1 MTACPP
7 STLPSSPPPPLGTT
21 NVYSLAPGDRHPWVG
36 STLTGGYRSTLTGGY
51 GSMYI
56 DYCRAFTIAAT
67 GGVVIIP
74 SGKDER
80 CSAAMMLGSDDGLSA
95 RGLNGDHYHSK
106 PDVEARVEA
115 LLGTKGVK
123 VAA

>member
-1 MTACPP
+1 MSSLDHALASLPP
-7 STLPSSPPPPLGTT
+7 IAGTGSLSTLM
-21 NVYSLAPGDRHPWVG
+21 PGDRHPWV
-36 STLTGGYRSTLTGGY
+36 

-95 RGLNGDHYHSK
+95 RELTGQHYRSK
-106 PDVEARVEA
+106 PDVESIVEA
-115 LLGTKGVK
+115 LLGAKGVK

>member
-1 MTACPP
+1 MSPVAPPNPVHLFPTPP
-7 STLPSSPPPPLGTT
+7 STLPDLK
-21 NVYSLAPGDRHPWVG
+21 PGDRHPWV
-36 STLTGGYRSTLTGGY
+36 

-80 CSAAMMLGSDDGLSA
+80 CSAAMMLGSDDGLAA
-95 RGLNGDHYHSK
+95 RDLNGDHYRSK
-106 PDVEARVEA
+106 PDVESIVEA
-115 LLGTKGVK
+115 LLGARGVK

>member
-1 MTACPP
+1 MTPLEHVLSP
-7 STLPSSPPPPLGTT
+7 SFPDLK
-21 NVYSLAPGDRHPWVG
+21 PGDRHPWV
-36 STLTGGYRSTLTGGY
+36 

-80 CSAAMMLGSDDGLSA
+80 CSAAMMLGSDDGLAA
-95 RGLNGDHYHSK
+95 RDLNGDHYHSK
-106 PDVEARVEA
+106 PNVEARVEE
-115 LLGTKGVK
+115 LLSAKGVK
-123 VAA
+123 AAA

>member
-1 MTACPP
+1 MPP
-7 STLPSSPPPPLGTT
+7 LEHVVSLPSSTPLTG
-21 NVYSLAPGDRHPWVG
+21 LAPGDRHPWV
-36 STLTGGYRSTLTGGY
+36 

-67 GGVVIIP
+67 GGTVIIP

-95 RGLNGDHYHSK
+95 RGLNGDHYRSK
-106 PDVEARVEA
+106 PDVEVRVEA
-115 LLGTKGVK
+115 LLGGRGAKTT
-123 VAA
+123 A